1 MLGDFNDILHNGEKT
16 GVPVRNDSTFVP
28 EMDFSRVQGSNQS
41 SILDVNPFL
50 SVSIQREFRFILKL
64 CAFNVMKWFNQANK
78 ILTQLTSNFQANG

>member
-1 MLGDFNDILHNGEKT
+1 MSYVYGDPSGINRSEIWERLSRIGVCRKGSWCMLGDFNDILHNGEKT

-50 SVSIQREFRFILKL
+50 SVSIQ
-64 CAFNVMKWFNQANK
+64 
-78 ILTQLTSNFQANG
+78 